1 MRLIHALILAATP
14 GLVFA
19 AGGND
24 WNAPKPTETTK
35 ECKGVKVWDPK
46 KKRCVKPK
54 GAALD
59 ADTLYG
65 AARELAY
72 AGRYEDAQGVLSA
85 MADQNDDR
93 VLTYWGFTH
102 RKMGNAARAN
112 TYYQKALTKNP
123 DNLLARSYMGQGF
136 VSDGRIKEAKSQLQE
151 IRARGGAG
159 TWPEASLSQA
169 LETGQT
175 SDY

>member
-1 MRLIHALILAATP
+1 MRLIYALAVASLPTLA
-14 GLVFA
+14 LA

-24 WNAPKPTETTK
+24 WNTPKPTQTTK

-65 AARELAY
+65 AVRELAY
-72 AGRYEDAQGVLSA
+72 AGRFEDAQGVLSA
-85 MADQNDDR
+85 MADQEDDR
-93 VLTYWGFTH
+93 VLTYWGFTY
-102 RKMGNAARAN
+102 RKLGDSERAN
-112 TYYQKALTKNP
+112 AYYQKALNANP

-136 VSDGRIKEAKSQLQE
+136 VADGRTREARNQLDE
-151 IRARGGAG
+151 IRARGGTG
-159 TWPEASLSQA
+159 TWPEASLAEA
-169 LETGQT
+169 LRTGT
-175 SDY
+175 THDY

>member
-1 MRLIHALILAATP
+1 MRIALALVLAAVP
-14 GLVFA
+14 GIALA

-54 GAALD
+54 GANLD
-59 ADTLYG
+59 TDTLYG

-72 AGRYEDAQGVLSA
+72 AGRYQDAQGVLRA
-85 MADQNDDR
+85 MADQTDDR
-93 VLTYWGFTH
+93 VLTYWGFTY
-102 RKMGNAARAN
+102 RKMGDRGQAN
-112 TYYQKALTKNP
+112 TYYQKALARNP

-136 VSDGRIKEAKSQLQE
+136 VSDGRLADAREQLQE

-159 TWPEASLSQA
+159 TWPEVSLAQA
-169 LETGQT
+169 IETGQA